1 MMQFIPKR
9 YRVRG
14 LKKVCR
20 RIGKNGASLRRSNE
34 AKGIAAKTV
43 KNGVPNVNVTG
54 RGIQT
59 VAVGMGLGIR
69 NLLEFG
75 HP

>member
-1 MMQFIPKR
+1 MMQFIPKG
-9 YRVRG
+9 YRVCG

-34 AKGIAAKTV
+34 AKSVAAKTV

-54 RGIQT
+54 RGIET
-59 VAVGMGLGIR
+59 NALWEGA
-69 NLLEFG
+69 
-75 HP
+75 